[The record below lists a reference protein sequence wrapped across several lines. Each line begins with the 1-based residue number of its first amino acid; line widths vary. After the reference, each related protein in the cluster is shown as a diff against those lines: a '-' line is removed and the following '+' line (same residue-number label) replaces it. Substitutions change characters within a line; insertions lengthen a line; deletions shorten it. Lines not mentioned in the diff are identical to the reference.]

1 MAEKPTTSIDLTW
14 KGGFKFASRDAYGH
28 TVTVDAPVA
37 DGDGF
42 DGFMPGEMLL
52 TSLAG
57 CSGIDVVNIL
67 RKAQQNVTDLSI
79 RVTGA
84 QQPDPPWTWEEV
96 NLEYVVKG
104 KEIKPAAVERA
115 IRLSETRYCSV
126 GASLTARVSS
136 TFRIIEEKKGRRT
149 RP

>member
-1 MAEKPTTSIDLTW
+1 MAEMPTTRIDLTW
-14 KGGFKFASRDAYGH
+14 KGGFKFASNDAYGH
-28 TVTVDAPVA
+28 TVTVDAPAA
-37 DGDGF
+37 DGESF

-57 CSGIDVVNIL
+57 CSRIDVVNIL
-67 RKAQQNVTDLSI
+67 RKERQKVTGLSI

-84 QQPDPPWTWEEV
+84 QQPDPPWTWEEA

-104 KEIKPAAVERA
+104 RDIKATAVERA

-126 GASLTARVSS
+126 GASLTVRVSS
-136 TFRIIEEKKGRRT
+136 TFCIVEEE
-149 RP
+149 